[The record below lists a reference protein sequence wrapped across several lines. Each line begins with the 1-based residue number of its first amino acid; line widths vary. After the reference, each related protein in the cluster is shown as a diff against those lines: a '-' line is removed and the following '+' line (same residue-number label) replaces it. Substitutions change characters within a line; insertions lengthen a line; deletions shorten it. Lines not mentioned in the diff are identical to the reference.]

1 MPLHGKHTNMKT
13 PWKTSD
19 GALESVESPTWHEA
33 ILNERRK
40 RIAAGKARFINWE
53 TAKADIR
60 ATLEGK

>member
-1 MPLHGKHTNMKT
+1 MKT

-19 GALESVESPTWHEA
+19 GALESVESPTWHEE

-60 ATLEGK
+60 ATVEGK

>member
-1 MPLHGKHTNMKT
+1 MKT

-19 GALESVESPTWHEA
+19 GALESVESPTWHEE

-40 RIAAGKARFINWE
+40 RIAAGEARFINWE

-60 ATLEGK
+60 ATVEGK